1 MTVLHARAPALAPGL
16 ELLGELRD
24 SGYHDAPSIVR
35 RADGQIVQVTPLLYS
50 LLEAVDGE
58 RDVPE
63 LAEELSRRCGKM
75 VAPSDVEFLIGEK
88 LAPLGLVCGPDGAP
102 PPAKKPVPL
111 LALRCKVVV
120 SNPEVTR
127 RITSPFAA
135 LFRRAIVVPVLLA
148 FAVTTWWVLFR
159 HGLASGTR
167 QAFDSPGLLLG
178 AFLLVVVSAGWHEFG
193 HAAACRAAGAT
204 PGAMGAG
211 LYIVWPAFYT
221 DVDDSRRLSRWGR
234 LVVDLGG
241 LYFNAIAAVAVMAL
255 WLVVRVDAL
264 LLVVAA
270 QLLLMLRQL
279 PPVIRADGYHILSD
293 LVGVPDLFQH
303 IKPTLAGMLPWH
315 RRRPQPLRPWA
326 RWTVRAWVLL
336 VVPLL
341 LWMFVLAV
349 LFLPRLAATAWL
361 GAQQQA
367 RAITGASADA
377 DILGMAAGVLKM
389 AALVLPVA
397 ASTFMIWRV
406 VRRGWRGVWRR
417 TEGRPAA
424 RRALV
429 LLTAVVL
436 AALAVAWWPSGQY
449 RPVRADERLTL
460 QHLVSRRPLVKPTAK
475 GIPGVRPVTGYALVP
490 RNADA
495 PAMLVVPGDDG
506 AQAILTGGPGVPSGA
521 GAVQAI
527 PTEGSRAGVA
537 FPFKLPAAP
546 GPGDNQALAANA
558 TDGSVV
564 YDVAVALVWVKDGS
578 PVLNRNEAY
587 ALASCSYCTTVAV
600 AFQVVLVVG
609 HTDVVAPVNLAM
621 ALNGGCLECQT
632 AALAVQ
638 LVVTLREMPTEDL
651 QKQIEAAMAKLDNLR
666 SFPDPYAAIK
676 QVEEEIV
683 NLLADADLIDGVES
697 QTSTTSSSGTAAT
710 TSTTVAGSTS
720 PTTTTASTTTTK
732 APPTTAGEPGSATE
746 TSTTTNSTT
755 TSTTIHSTTTT
766 TSTTATTTTSTSA
779 TTTT

>member
-1 MTVLHARAPALAPGL
+1 
-16 ELLGELRD
+16 
-24 SGYHDAPSIVR
+24 
-35 RADGQIVQVTPLLYS
+35 
-50 LLEAVDGE
+50 
-58 RDVPE
+58 
-63 LAEELSRRCGKM
+63 
-75 VAPSDVEFLIGEK
+75 
-88 LAPLGLVCGPDGAP
+88 
-102 PPAKKPVPL
+102 
-111 LALRCKVVV
+111 
-120 SNPEVTR
+120 
-127 RITSPFAA
+127 
-135 LFRRAIVVPVLLA
+135 
-148 FAVTTWWVLFR
+148 
-159 HGLASGTR
+159 
-167 QAFDSPGLLLG
+167 
-178 AFLLVVVSAGWHEFG
+178 
-193 HAAACRAAGAT
+193 
-204 PGAMGAG
+204 
-211 LYIVWPAFYT
+211 
-221 DVDDSRRLSRWGR
+221 
-234 LVVDLGG
+234 VVDLGG
-241 LYFNAIAAVAVMAL
+241 LYFNAIAAVAVMAV

-303 IKPTLAGMLPWH
+303 IKPTLAGMLPWN

-326 RWTVRAWVLL
+326 RWTVRAWVVL

-367 RAITGASADA
+367 RVIAGASADA

-389 AALVLPVA
+389 FALLLPVA

-406 VRRGWRGVWRR
+406 VRRGWRSVWRR

-424 RRALV
+424 RRALA

-460 QHLVSRRPLVKPTAK
+460 QHLLSLRPVVEPTAK

-495 PAMLVVPGDDG
+495 PAMLVVPGADG
-506 AQAILTGGPGVPSGA
+506 PQGILTGGPGVPSEA
-521 GAVQAI
+521 GGELAI
-527 PTEGSRAGVA
+527 ATEGSRAGVA

-546 GPGDNQALAANA
+546 GPGDNQALAVNA

-609 HTDVVAPVNLAM
+609 QTDVVAPVNVAV

-638 LVVTLREMPTEDL
+638 LVVTLREIPTEDL
-651 QKQIEAAMAKLDNLR
+651 QQQIEAAMAKLD
-666 SFPDPYAAIK
+666 DPYALPDIYAAVK
-676 QVEEEIV
+676 EVEQEIIT
-683 NLLADADLIDGVES
+683 LLADAGLVDGLE
-697 QTSTTSSSGTAAT
+697 QETSSTSSSGTSAT
-710 TSTTVAGSTS
+710 TSTTVAASTSSTIEPESTTTTTIEPGPTTTTTGGES
-720 PTTTTASTTTTK
+720 PTTTEA
-732 APPTTAGEPGSATE
+732 EL
-746 TSTTTNSTT
+746 
-755 TSTTIHSTTTT
+755 TTT
-766 TSTTATTTTSTSA
+766 TSTTTPTTITTSTTS
-779 TTTT
+779 TTSSF